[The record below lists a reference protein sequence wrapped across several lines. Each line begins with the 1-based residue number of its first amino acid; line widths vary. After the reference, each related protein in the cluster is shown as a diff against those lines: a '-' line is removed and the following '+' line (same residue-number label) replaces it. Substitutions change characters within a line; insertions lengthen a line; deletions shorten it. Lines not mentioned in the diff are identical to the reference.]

1 MRTFAILVAV
11 VFLAS
16 LSIPVLASAQTCTS
30 AGATCTIGGNSGTCD
45 YNEDNQ
51 LFCYV
56 PAGQGV
62 NNQYLTFYKNTIV
75 GTINSILVP
84 ILIAIAF
91 IVFLWG
97 VFKYYIYGA
106 TDEAKRKDG
115 HQLILWGIIGFTVIV
130 SVWGIVNIVTN
141 ILVPGTASNN
151 APPIPRL

>member
-1 MRTFAILVAV
+1 MRTLATLAAV
-11 VFLAS
+11 VFLS
-16 LSIPVLASAQTCTS
+16 FLSVPALAGAQTCTS
-30 AGATCTIGGNSGTCD
+30 AGDRCSIGGNTGECD
-45 YNEDNQ
+45 LNEEGS

-62 NNQYLTFYKNTIV
+62 TNQYLTFYKNAIV

-115 HQLILWGIIGFTVIV
+115 HQLIIWGIIGFVVII
-130 SVWGIVNIVTN
+130 SVWGIVNIVKN
-141 ILVPGTASNN
+141 VLIPGTVSEN
-151 APPIPRL
+151 APAVPRL